1 MYFKMK
7 QLLLKHKQILFFI
20 MAGATSA
27 VVEIVMMKLFSH
39 FIPQIFPQEVNFHGI
54 KYPLSNICSTACAI
68 LVNYWLSIN
77 FVFQTGK
84 HSRKKE
90 FTYFMLISGTTTLL
104 SLSIF
109 QIFIN
114 FVFLEPIDFK
124 IYALSPIILSKI
136 MAIGI
141 VSIINYIVK
150 KRIVFNG

>member
-1 MYFKMK
+1 MK

-20 MAGATSA
+20 LAGATSA
-27 VVEIVMMKLFSH
+27 VVEIIMMKCFSY
-39 FIPQIFPQEVNFHGI
+39 FIPQIFPQETNLYGI
-54 KYPLSNICSTACAI
+54 KYPFSNICSTACAI

-109 QIFIN
+109 QVFIN
-114 FVFLEPIDFK
+114 FVFLNPVDFK
-124 IYALSPIILSKI
+124 IYAFSPIILSKI

-141 VSIINYIVK
+141 VSIINYMVK